1 MLKSPRDYR
10 KAIKFYSPPAKVP
23 PPGKL
28 GGSPVW
34 EAEDLVAVVMLESWV
49 ETAVAAPGIVAI
61 ETVVVIPAELDNSL
75 EAEMIK
81 IEKLSKVYN
90 SGSSPLQ
97 VLKDVSLHIRP
108 QEFVA
113 IVGPSGSGKST
124 LMNMIGCLDTPTSG
138 SISIDSH
145 AVDRLSDDKQAE
157 IRNLKVGFIFQ
168 SFNLLSKLTA
178 LENVELPLIYRG
190 ISTNERKQQAKKFLN
205 LVGLDDRLDHLPS
218 QLSGGQQQR
227 VAIARALAGEPP
239 IILADEPTGALD
251 SKTGEELMKML
262 HQLNELGHT
271 IVLITHDRDV
281 ASQAQRVIRIQ
292 DGMIVSDTK
301 AGA

>member
-1 MLKSPRDYR
+1 MIR
-10 KAIKFYSPPAKVP
+10 
-23 PPGKL
+23 
-28 GGSPVW
+28 
-34 EAEDLVAVVMLESWV
+34 
-49 ETAVAAPGIVAI
+49 I
-61 ETVVVIPAELDNSL
+61 EN
-75 EAEMIK
+75 
-81 IEKLSKVYN
+81 LSKVYQT
-90 SGSSPLQ
+90 GATPLQ
-97 VLKDVSLHIRP
+97 VLKEVNLHICP

-113 IVGPSGSGKST
+113 IIGPSGSGKST

-138 SISIDSH
+138 SIIIDNHPTDS
-145 AVDRLSDDKQAE
+145 LSEDELAE

-190 ISTNERKQQAKKFLN
+190 KNASERKEKAMKFLK
-205 LVGLDDRLDHLPS
+205 LVGLEDRISHLPS

-251 SKTGEELMKML
+251 SKSGQEVISLL

-271 IVLITHDRDV
+271 VVLITHDLNI
-281 ASQAQRVIRIQ
+281 AEQAQRIVRIH

-301 AGA
+301 VGD